1 MMPQLRRTS
10 RDGAWYV
17 VRGAGDFGP
26 RATHHAPKY
35 LPGSHLRCSRISW
48 GMTKA
53 DTQEWLH
60 HWQDEADAAYL
71 YLALAGQESDPH
83 RKDVYIKLAGVE
95 ERHVQMWSKLLGE
108 HGHKVDHARPSLN
121 AKLRAWFG
129 RRFGTR
135 YLLPMLLREE
145 GEEVKGYLNLHKE
158 SSLADA
164 QAVSLQLAKESAAHA
179 GTLAD
184 LAGKG
189 AEPWHKTGSG
199 GFLRNV
205 VYGFNDG
212 LTANF
217 GLVAEVIGAAVQPHI
232 ILLSGIAGMIAD
244 ALSMGSS
251 GYLAAKSEQEVYDH
265 EIAMEKEEIR
275 IMPEVEEEELA
286 LVYQT
291 KGIEAG
297 IARKMAAE
305 VMRDSQRALDE
316 QVREELKIGEAHATP
331 FKEGWLTGA
340 STAIGAFIPVA
351 PFLVFSGHTAAW
363 TAFTIA
369 MFSHFAV
376 GAARS
381 VFTGRGVLRSG
392 IDMFAVGLGVAGV
405 GYVVGDVVAKI
416 F

>member
-1 MMPQLRRTS
+1 MT
-10 RDGAWYV
+10 A
-17 VRGAGDFGP
+17 
-26 RATHHAPKY
+26 ATVDNTTLHN
-35 LPGSHLRCSRISW
+35 
-48 GMTKA
+48 
-53 DTQEWLH
+53 WLH
-60 HWQDEADAAYL
+60 HWQDEYDAAYL
-71 YLALAGQESDPH
+71 YLVLAGQESDQ
-83 RKDVYIKLAGVE
+83 KKKEIYIKLAGVE
-95 ERHVQMWSKLLGE
+95 ERHTQMWEKLLGE
-108 HGHKVDHARPSLN
+108 HGHPVPSDAAQPSLN
-121 AKLRAWFG
+121 ARFMAWLG
-129 RRFGTR
+129 RRFGPR
-135 YLLPMLLREE
+135 YLLPLLLREE
-145 GEEVKGYLNLHKE
+145 GREVKGYMDLHE
-158 SSLADA
+158 QSRLDDARDISLK
-164 QAVSLQLAKESAAHA
+164 LAKESAAHA
-179 GTLAD
+179 ETLAH
-184 LAGKG
+184 LAGR
-189 AEPWHKTGSG
+189 ASEPWHRTESG
-199 GFLRNV
+199 GYLRNV

-217 GLVAEVIGAAVQPHI
+217 GLVAGVLGAAAAPHI
-232 ILLSGIAGMIAD
+232 VLVSGIAGMIAD
-244 ALSMGSS
+244 ALSMGAS
-251 GYLAAKSEQEVYDH
+251 GYLAAKSEQEVYAH

-275 IMPEVEEEELA
+275 LMPEVEEEELA

-291 KGIEAG
+291 KGVEAG
-297 IARKMAAE
+297 IARQMAAE
-305 VMRDSQRALDE
+305 LMRDPARALDE